1 VSDRD
6 GADLTRNVPM
16 PSLAAASEPRGQAL
30 GCSPDE
36 RTPGVL
42 GMILGD
48 RVQVESD
55 DADDDECRKNCVEDD
70 DESHGCL
77 LDVTMHT

>member
-1 VSDRD
+1 MARRRSAGTGRRSDK
-6 GADLTRNVPM
+6 
-16 PSLAAASEPRGQAL
+16 
-30 GCSPDE
+30 
-36 RTPGVL
+36 RTPGML
-42 GMILGD
+42 GVVLGD